1 MLHIR
6 VCRSL
11 VVFADKFR
19 VVKTDSKS
27 KGFGITVVFR
37 IDDRCRFEESI
48 VIRVNQQ
55 RHTADESYKR
65 LHSRLTIKS
74 AKLT

>member
-48 VIRVNQQ
+48 VIRVNQ
-55 RHTADESYKR
+55 
-65 LHSRLTIKS
+65 
-74 AKLT
+74 